1 MEQATF
7 NRMVTEFNEL
17 NEKTN
22 KLRDFLLTKL
32 DEVSMD
38 NLNRDLLISQLKAM
52 EAYQGILSIR
62 IGLNNK
68 ESWSDKPTSE
78 DSNTTNKP
86 NNETTS
92 EDLSNSKDTKTIE
105 NADEISE

>member
-1 MEQATF
+1 MEQTTF
-7 NRMVTEFNEL
+7 NRMVTEFEEL

-22 KLRDFLLTKL
+22 KLRDFLLTKA
-32 DEVSMD
+32 DKVPMD

-62 IGLNNK
+62 IGLNNQ
-68 ESWSDKPTSE
+68 EGWLDKSTPE
-78 DSNTTNKP
+78 ISNKS

-92 EDLSNSKDTKTIE
+92 EDFSNTEDTKITE
-105 NADEISE
+105 NTNEVSE

>member
-7 NRMVTEFNEL
+7 NRIVTEFEEL

-22 KLRDFLLTKL
+22 KLRDFLLTKA
-32 DEVSMD
+32 DKVPMD

-62 IGLNNK
+62 IGLNNQEGWLDK
-68 ESWSDKPTSE
+68 SAPKISNNKSDNAAE
-78 DSNTTNKP
+78 DFSNT
-86 NNETTS
+86 E
-92 EDLSNSKDTKTIE
+92 DTKITE
-105 NADEISE
+105 NTNEVSE